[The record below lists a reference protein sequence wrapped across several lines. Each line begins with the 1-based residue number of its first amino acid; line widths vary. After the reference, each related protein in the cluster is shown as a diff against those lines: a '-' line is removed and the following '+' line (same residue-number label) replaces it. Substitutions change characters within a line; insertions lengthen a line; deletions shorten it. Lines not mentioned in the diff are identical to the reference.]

1 MAMDLKN
8 EKLSDELF
16 HGIRKEVLT
25 HWPTGKGVD
34 FDEAVAYQ
42 LAIPAN
48 KRFA

>member
-1 MAMDLKN
+1 MPLHYKKM
-8 EKLSDELF
+8 SDELF
-16 HGIRKEVLT
+16 NSIRKEVLT

-48 KRFA
+48 KK